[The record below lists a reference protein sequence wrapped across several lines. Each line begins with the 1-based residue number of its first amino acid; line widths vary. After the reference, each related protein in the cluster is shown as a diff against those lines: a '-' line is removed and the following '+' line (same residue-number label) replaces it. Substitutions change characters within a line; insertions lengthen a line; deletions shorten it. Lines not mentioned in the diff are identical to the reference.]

1 MCILN
6 VAKDATKIPCDVEL
20 LRGGFLLVM
29 LGNQEERTTFPST
42 TNYNHFQDFFLNK
55 KRLPQFLP
63 TVVQEDA
70 SDLMYD

>member
-1 MCILN
+1 MN

-29 LGNQEERTTFPST
+29 LGNQEERT
-42 TNYNHFQDFFLNK
+42 NYLSFYNELQPFSRFFFKNK
-55 KRLPQFLP
+55 KRLPQFL

>member
-29 LGNQEERTTFPST
+29 LGKQEERT
-42 TNYNHFQDFFLNK
+42 NYLSFYNELQPFSRFFFK
-55 KRLPQFLP
+55 
-63 TVVQEDA
+63 
-70 SDLMYD
+70 